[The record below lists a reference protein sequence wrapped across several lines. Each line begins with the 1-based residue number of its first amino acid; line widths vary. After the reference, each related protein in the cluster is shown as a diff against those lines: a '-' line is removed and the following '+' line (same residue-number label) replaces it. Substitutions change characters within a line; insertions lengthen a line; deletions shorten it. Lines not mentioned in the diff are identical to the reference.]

1 MPIYFLFVYAL
12 LKNYLNPE
20 EPVNSIVLKFAVF
33 FADGLH
39 HTCLFLFLADTDSS
53 PKLVYF
59 HYMPI

>member
-39 HTCLFLFLADTDSS
+39 HTCYSYSWLILI
-53 PKLVYF
+53 V
-59 HYMPI
+59 HQN